1 MWKISTPKEILQT
14 QVLGQTWKILKSK
27 EMCIPVFV
35 SRVDAVLACWTIPF
49 SRKRFAFAFAPWLMV
64 MNDKNTKITPVL
76 TITGVLDYITVLD
89 FWPSQPCNFV

>member
-35 SRVDAVLACWTIPF
+35 SRVDVVLACLTIPL
-49 SRKRFAFAFAPWLMV
+49 SRKRFAFAFAPWLIV